1 MVIEKVENDEDLTRA
16 EGETSWRKCAS
27 SIDQEN
33 LKENSASISYN
44 FSDTRSMTFLR
55 ELSIVDKNIEEL
67 TTADIATQNSHKE
80 VETKSITGSIVYFL
94 LSIVM
99 FLLAIAY
106 FILPLISTTFLI
118 IYFHDSEILN
128 DDTKFMGIRNWL
140 LIHTI
145 VEWII
150 LILVIFNFMY
160 FPRDKKPTQIMFKFY
175 AIFLVIQILYATIF
189 MMGVGY
195 RVWATSQH
203 KNHHVVTLVLIQ
215 SSIATAGISILAL
228 IIFLSCL
235 TWFITN
241 ICRC

>member
-1 MVIEKVENDEDLTRA
+1 MNIEKA
-16 EGETSWRKCAS
+16 EKDDS
-27 SIDQEN
+27 SIGQEN
-33 LKENSASISYN
+33 SPSTSHY

-55 ELSIVDKNIEEL
+55 ELSITNKKIEEL
-67 TTADIATQNSHKE
+67 STSDMATEKHYRG
-80 VETKSITGSIVYFL
+80 VETKSITGSIFYFL

-128 DDTKFMGIRNWL
+128 DDTKFMEIRNWL

-160 FPRDKKPTQIMFKFY
+160 FPRDKKPSQIMFKFY
-175 AIFLVIQILYATIF
+175 AIFLVLQILYATIF

-195 RVWATSQH
+195 RVWATSRH
-203 KNHHVVTLVLIQ
+203 KNHHVVTLVLFH
-215 SSIATAGISILAL
+215 SSIASAGISILAF
-228 IIFLSCL
+228 IIFLSCF
-235 TWFITN
+235 TWCITN
-241 ICRC
+241 ICGC